1 MSRRIREIG
10 LLLAGLCGL
19 IAVASPGWSADT
31 PSPGQQIL
39 VLLRLAPEHYRPGG
53 DYGGS
58 YGSSPASGARDRLA
72 RHIAKAHG
80 LTLVTDWP
88 MPLLGLDC
96 YVMAVPKG
104 RTTDAAAA
112 EVSHDAGVAWSEP
125 MHIYRAQGSAA
136 WKEDP
141 LFRAEPA
148 AHEWRLADLHKIATG
163 RGVTVAV
170 IDSRIES
177 NHPDLAGQIAVQ
189 QDFVG
194 DGSTAPEQHGTGV
207 AGVIA
212 AIAGNGIGIAGVA
225 PRARLMGLRACWQTA
240 GKTPTA
246 PDTLCNS
253 LSLAK
258 ALHFAIDHRAQIIN
272 MSLSGPPD
280 PLLGRL
286 IDMGLARGATLVAA
300 IDPNQPD
307 GGFPASHPGVI
318 AVAEEG
324 MVPPSAKGYL
334 APGRDIPTTQP
345 GGRWYLVNGS
355 SYAAAHVSGLAALLH
370 EKRVAAG
377 GALTLVSA
385 RPGGGVID
393 ACASLLRAAR
403 PCDCVCPATAELA
416 ADIHR

>member
-1 MSRRIREIG
+1 MNRLVWGIG
-10 LLLAGLCGL
+10 LLLAGLIG
-19 IAVASPGWSADT
+19 IASPAWSADT
-31 PSPGQQIL
+31 PSSGQQIL
-39 VLLRLAPEHYRPGG
+39 VLLRLAPEHYRPGS

-96 YVMAVPKG
+96 YIMAVPEG
-104 RTTDAAAA
+104 QSTDAAAA

-125 MHIYRAQGSAA
+125 MHVYRAQGNAA
-136 WKEDP
+136 WKDDP

-177 NHPDLAGQIAVQ
+177 NHPDLVGQVSVQ

-194 DGSTAPEQHGTGV
+194 DGNAAPEQHGTGV
-207 AGVIA
+207 AGIIA

-225 PRARLMGLRACWQTA
+225 PRAKLMGLRACWQTA
-240 GKTPTA
+240 GKTPAA

-286 IDMGLARGATLVAA
+286 IDVGLARGATLVAA

-307 GGFPASHPGVI
+307 GGFPASHPGVV
-318 AVAEEG
+318 AVAEES
-324 MVPPSAKGYL
+324 MVPPPAKGYL

-345 GGRWYLVNGS
+345 GDRWYLVNGS
-355 SYAAAHVSGLAALLH
+355 SYAAAHVSGLAALLR
-370 EKRVAAG
+370 EKHMAAG
-377 GALTLVSA
+377 SMATLVSA
-385 RPGGGVID
+385 KPGGGVID

-403 PCDCVCPATAELA
+403 PCDCACPAAAELA
-416 ADIHR
+416 ADAHR